1 MSEEVMQTI
10 DELFRM
16 FLKIRISS
24 GWSQEKAGLKAWIA
38 KGAEN

>member
-1 MSEEVMQTI
+1 
-10 DELFRM
+10 M

-24 GWSQEKAGLKAWIA
+24 GWSQEKAGLKAWIV